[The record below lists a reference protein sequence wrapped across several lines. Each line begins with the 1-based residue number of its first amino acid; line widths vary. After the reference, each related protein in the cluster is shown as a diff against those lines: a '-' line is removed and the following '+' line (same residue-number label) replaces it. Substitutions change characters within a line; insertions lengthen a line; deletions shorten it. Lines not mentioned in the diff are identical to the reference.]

1 MLFRMFREPEAAD
14 PKITIKTD
22 PSAHA
27 RSSIR
32 RQRTV
37 RYNPHLHHDH
47 PSSSRSR
54 VYSSQ
59 PRDLDRRS
67 LLQIIRRDRATP
79 SVNGNSS
86 IPERDVEA
94 EADLAH
100 AEASNRRRLES
111 GRALLRDALS
121 FERPG
126 ERMRIPS
133 DSTLRFDVALPPPPV
148 PDPRDYASQQSG
160 RIEYYVDLSRP
171 EDETRAS
178 PDAHAAAPAPGA
190 ASLTPRF
197 APAYRFEDSSPN
209 PHRLH
214 LSSHGLDDA
223 SRLRG
228 GDLDELPPL
237 RRMRHRNFHDSFYER
252 QDSRPRHP
260 VDGLG
265 DRRRSFSPDD
275 DAWETLLTT
284 IAPDERLPSAH
295 SSFTSAT
302 ASASA
307 SSLSSNSA
315 SSSSTI
321 LTAPSS
327 SSAESFDAYP
337 TICDNSDSEES
348 DTGDEHYAI
357 LQASRRDDQRS
368 RDLSR
373 YPGNSHDI
381 IRGAARQIDNRLVR
395 VRRQGDGDD
404 ELRRIHAILD
414 RLPRREDV
422 PEEWWA
428 AAGLPRLS
436 GGREDRGVDRE
447 RL

>member
-1 MLFRMFREPEAAD
+1 MFREPEAAD
-14 PKITIKTD
+14 TKLAIKTD
-22 PSAHA
+22 ASAHA

-37 RYNPHLHHDH
+37 RYTPHLHHDH
-47 PSSSRSR
+47 PSSSRPR

-79 SVNGNSS
+79 PANGNNAA
-86 IPERDVEA
+86 PEHDVEA

-126 ERMRIPS
+126 ERMRIPG
-133 DSTLRFDVALPPPPV
+133 DSTTRLDVAPPV
-148 PDPRDYASQQSG
+148 PPIPDPRDYAGERRLG
-160 RIEYYVDLSRP
+160 RVEYYVDLSRS
-171 EDETRAS
+171 EDRTRDS
-178 PDAHAAAPAPGA
+178 SDAHPASQATGA
-190 ASLTPRF
+190 ASLTPGF
-197 APAYRFEDSSPN
+197 APAYRFEDSSIN

-214 LSSHGLDDA
+214 LSSHAVDDA
-223 SRLRG
+223 GRLRG
-228 GDLDELPPL
+228 GDLDGLPPL
-237 RRMRHRNFHDSFYER
+237 RRMGNRSFQDSFYER
-252 QDSRPRHP
+252 QDPSLPPP

-275 DAWETLLTT
+275 DTWETLLTT

-302 ASASA
+302 ASAS
-307 SSLSSNSA
+307 SLSSNSA
-315 SSSSTI
+315 SSSATI

-327 SSAESFDAYP
+327 SSAESFDVYP

-348 DTGDEHYAI
+348 GAGDEQYSR
-357 LQASRRDDQRS
+357 LQASRRDDQRPRS
-368 RDLSR
+368 IGRS
-373 YPGNSHDI
+373 PSTSHNR
-381 IRGAARQIDNRLVR
+381 IRGAASQIDNRLIR
-395 VRRQGDGDD
+395 VRREGDGAD
-404 ELRRIHAILD
+404 ELRQIHAILN

-428 AAGLPRLS
+428 AAGLPRFS
-436 GGREDRGVDRE
+436 RENEDRDIDRE

>member
-14 PKITIKTD
+14 SKVAIKTD

-37 RYNPHLHHDH
+37 RYNTHTHHDH

-54 VYSSQ
+54 MYSSQ

-67 LLQIIRRDRATP
+67 LLQIISRDRAP
-79 SVNGNSS
+79 LPANGNNSAL
-86 IPERDVEA
+86 EHDVEA
-94 EADLAH
+94 EADLAY

-126 ERMRIPS
+126 ERMRIPD
-133 DSTLRFDVALPPPPV
+133 DSTLRFDVTPPLPPV
-148 PDPRDYASQQSG
+148 PDPRDYAGQRHG
-160 RIEYYVDLSRP
+160 RSESYVDLSRSG
-171 EDETRAS
+171 DGTRES
-178 PDAHAAAPAPGA
+178 SNAHAAALTPGA

-197 APAYRFEDSSPN
+197 APAYRFEESSPN

-214 LSSHGLDDA
+214 PSSHALDDA

-237 RRMRHRNFHDSFYER
+237 RRMGNRSSHDSFYER
-252 QDSRPRHP
+252 QDPTLRHP

-302 ASASA
+302 ASAS
-307 SSLSSNSA
+307 SLASNSA
-315 SSSSTI
+315 SSSATI

-327 SSAESFDAYP
+327 SSAESFDVYP

-348 DTGDEHYAI
+348 DAGDEHYTI
-357 LQASRRDDQRS
+357 LRASRRDDQRP
-368 RDLSR
+368 RDISS
-373 YPGNSHDI
+373 YPVTTHDR
-381 IRGAARQIDNRLVR
+381 IRWAARQIDNRPVR
-395 VRRQGDGDD
+395 ARRQGDGDD
-404 ELRRIHAILD
+404 ELRQIHAILD
-414 RLPRREDV
+414 QLPRREDV

-428 AAGLPRLS
+428 AAGLPQLS
-436 GGREDRGVDRE
+436 RVREDRSVDRE

>member
-1 MLFRMFREPEAAD
+1 MFREPEAAD
-14 PKITIKTD
+14 SKVAIDKD

-37 RYNPHLHHDH
+37 RYHPHTHHDH

-59 PRDLDRRS
+59 PRDLDRRL

-79 SVNGNSS
+79 PTNGNTSAPS
-86 IPERDVEA
+86 HDVEA

-100 AEASNRRRLES
+100 AEASNRRWLES

-126 ERMRIPS
+126 QRMRIPG
-133 DSTLRFDVALPPPPV
+133 DSTLRLDVAPPLPPA
-148 PDPRDYASQQSG
+148 PDPRDYADQRPG
-160 RIEYYVDLSRP
+160 RLEYYVNLSRV
-171 EDETRAS
+171 EDGTRES
-178 PDAHAAAPAPGA
+178 SDAHAAAPAPGA

-197 APAYRFEDSSPN
+197 APAYRFEESSPN
-209 PHRLH
+209 PHRLDS
-214 LSSHGLDDA
+214 SSHALDDA
-223 SRLRG
+223 SRMRG
-228 GDLDELPPL
+228 GDLHELPPL
-237 RRMRHRNFHDSFYER
+237 RRMESRRSHDSFHER
-252 QDSRPRHP
+252 QDPSLPHP

-275 DAWETLLTT
+275 DTWETLLTT

-302 ASASA
+302 ASAS
-307 SSLSSNSA
+307 SLSSNSA
-315 SSSSTI
+315 SSSATI

-327 SSAESFDAYP
+327 SSAESFEVFP

-348 DTGDEHYAI
+348 DAGDEHYAI
-357 LQASRRDDQRS
+357 LQASRRDDQHH
-368 RDLSR
+368 RDRGR
-373 YPGNSHDI
+373 YAGTAHDS
-381 IRGAARQIDNRLVR
+381 IRGSARQMDNRAVD
-395 VRRQGDGDD
+395 VRRPGDGDD
-404 ELRRIHAILD
+404 ELRQIHAMLD

-428 AAGLPRLS
+428 AAGLPRFS
-436 GGREDRGVDRE
+436 GGREDHGVDRE

>member
-1 MLFRMFREPEAAD
+1 MLFRMFREPEAAE
-14 PKITIKTD
+14 PKATIKTD

-37 RYNPHLHHDH
+37 RYNPHLQHDH

-67 LLQIIRRDRATP
+67 LLQIIRRDRVTP
-79 SVNGNSS
+79 PVNGNNSA
-86 IPERDVEA
+86 PEHDVEA
-94 EADLAH
+94 EADLAYT
-100 AEASNRRRLES
+100 EASNRRRLES

-133 DSTLRFDVALPPPPV
+133 DSTTRFDVAPPV
-148 PDPRDYASQQSG
+148 PPAPDPREYAGQRRPG
-160 RIEYYVDLSRP
+160 RVEYYLDLSRS
-171 EDETRAS
+171 EDGTRDS
-178 PDAHAAAPAPGA
+178 SDLHPATPATGA

-197 APAYRFEDSSPN
+197 APAYRFEESSLN
-209 PHRLH
+209 PHLLH
-214 LSSHGLDDA
+214 LSSHAVDDA
-223 SRLRG
+223 GRLG
-228 GDLDELPPL
+228 GGGPDGLPPL
-237 RRMRHRNFHDSFYER
+237 RRMGNRNLHDSFYER
-252 QDSRPRHP
+252 QDPSLRHS

-275 DAWETLLTT
+275 DTWETLLTT

-302 ASASA
+302 ASAS
-307 SSLSSNSA
+307 SLSSNSA
-315 SSSSTI
+315 SSSATI

-327 SSAESFDAYP
+327 SSAESFDVYP
-337 TICDNSDSEES
+337 TICENSDSDES
-348 DTGDEHYAI
+348 DAGDEQYSM
-357 LQASRRDDQRS
+357 LQASRQDDQRP
-368 RDLSR
+368 RNIGR
-373 YPGNSHDI
+373 IPGTDHDRI
-381 IRGAARQIDNRLVR
+381 QGAASQIDNRLIR
-395 VRRQGDGDD
+395 VRRQGEGDD
-404 ELRRIHAILD
+404 ELRQIHAILD

-428 AAGLPRLS
+428 AAGLPRFS
-436 GGREDRGVDRE
+436 RGIEDRDLDRE

>member
-1 MLFRMFREPEAAD
+1 MFREPEVAD
-14 PKITIKTD
+14 SKVAIKTD
-22 PSAHA
+22 PSAPA

-37 RYNPHLHHDH
+37 RYSPHIRDH

-54 VYSSQ
+54 VYNGQ

-79 SVNGNSS
+79 PANGNTSAL
-86 IPERDVEA
+86 EHDVEA

-126 ERMRIPS
+126 ERMRIPRES
-133 DSTLRFDVALPPPPV
+133 ALRFDMAPPLPPV
-148 PDPRDYASQQSG
+148 PEPRDYSVQ
-160 RIEYYVDLSRP
+160 RP
-171 EDETRAS
+171 ERVEYHIDVSRSEDGTGES
-178 PDAHAAAPAPGA
+178 PSAAQVAAPAPGA

-197 APAYRFEDSSPN
+197 APAYRFEESSEN
-209 PHRLH
+209 SYRLH
-214 LSSHGLDDA
+214 SSSNGLDDT
-223 SRLRG
+223 SRIRG

-237 RRMRHRNFHDSFYER
+237 RRMGNRSIHDTSYER
-252 QDSRPRHP
+252 HDPRLRHP

-275 DAWETLLTT
+275 DTWETLLTT
-284 IAPDERLPSAH
+284 ITPDERLPSAH
-295 SSFTSAT
+295 SSFTST
-302 ASASA
+302 TASA

-315 SSSSTI
+315 SSSATL

-327 SSAESFDAYP
+327 SSENFDVYP
-337 TICDNSDSEES
+337 TICDNSDSEDSE
-348 DTGDEHYAI
+348 TEDEHYAM
-357 LQASRRDDQRS
+357 LQASRRDDLPP
-368 RDLSR
+368 RD
-373 YPGNSHDI
+373 PGSYSASAHARA
-381 IRGAARQIDNRLVR
+381 RGAARQLDNRVLR
-395 VRRQGDGDD
+395 VRRRAERDD
-404 ELRRIHAILD
+404 ERRQIYAILARLD
-414 RLPRREDV
+414 RPEDV
-422 PEEWWA
+422 PDDWWA
-428 AAGLPRLS
+428 AAGLARIS
-436 GGREDRGVDRE
+436 GGRVDRGVDRE